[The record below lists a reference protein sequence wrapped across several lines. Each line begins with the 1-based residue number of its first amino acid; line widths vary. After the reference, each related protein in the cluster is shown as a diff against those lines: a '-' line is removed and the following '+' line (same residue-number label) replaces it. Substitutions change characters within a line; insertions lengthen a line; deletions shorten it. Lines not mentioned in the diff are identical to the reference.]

1 MVVKAIYRFVDWV
14 LQLDTSGSPP
24 IFEMK
29 CMKCDAVSGA
39 FEDPAPAQNWAL
51 KHAGREGH
59 TLFQAVNLSY
69 FRATAVEETR

>member
-29 CMKCDAVSGA
+29 CMGCDAVSGA

-51 KHAGREGH
+51 KHAGREG
-59 TLFQAVNLSY
+59 TPSS
-69 FRATAVEETR
+69 RP

>member
-1 MVVKAIYRFVDWV
+1 MVVKAIYKFVDWV

-24 IFEMK
+24 IFE
-29 CMKCDAVSGA
+29 MKCDAVSGA

-69 FRATAVEETR
+69 FRATAVGETW